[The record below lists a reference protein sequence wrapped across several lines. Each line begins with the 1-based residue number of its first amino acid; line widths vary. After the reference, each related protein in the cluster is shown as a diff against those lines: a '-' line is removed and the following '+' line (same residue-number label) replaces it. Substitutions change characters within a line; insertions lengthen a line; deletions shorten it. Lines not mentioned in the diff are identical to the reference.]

1 MLGLFAGSLLAGLM
15 GTPHCVGMCGG
26 FAVAAGDRPGGWL
39 WHVGK
44 LVAYMGLGAL
54 AGAFGQ
60 ILPGP
65 GWLITGLSVGLLG
78 WSALRLGGVP
88 LPSWS
93 PRWAGLTSLATR
105 FARRADPLG
114 AFVFGL
120 TTGLLPCGLLYTA
133 LAFPIG
139 ARDPLLGALLMG
151 VFALGTLPALAAAR
165 AGLRWVHRQGLLTR
179 RLVAILV
186 FVLGLSALLTRSGG
200 LLSGQAAAP
209 GAPPPCHTPA

>member
-1 MLGLFAGSLLAGLM
+1 VRWRGKARQYELIREIEADGCLVFD
-15 GTPHCVGMCGG
+15 PHVVTIEDGGMKTIDD
-26 FAVAAGDRPGGWL
+26 A
-39 WHVGK
+39 
-44 LVAYMGLGAL
+44 
-54 AGAFGQ
+54 Q
-60 ILPGP
+60 I
-65 GWLITGLSVGLLG
+65 
-78 WSALRLGGVP
+78 
-88 LPSWS
+88 
-93 PRWAGLTSLATR
+93 R
-105 FARRADPLG
+105 FKRRADPLG

-179 RLVAILV
+179 RLVASLV

>member
-44 LVAYMGLGAL
+44 LVAYMGL
-54 AGAFGQ
+54 
-60 ILPGP
+60 
-65 GWLITGLSVGLLG
+65 
-78 WSALRLGGVP
+78 RLGGVQ
-88 LPSWS
+88 LPAWGL
-93 PRWAGLTSLATR
+93 RWGGLTSFATR

-151 VFALGTLPALAAAR
+151 VFSLGTLPALAAAR
-165 AGLRWVHRQGLLTR
+165 TGLRWVHRQGPLTR
-179 RLVAILV
+179 RLVASLV

-200 LLSGQAAAP
+200 LHTGEAAEPGAAP
-209 GAPPPCHTPA
+209 SCHTPA